1 MSATWLSSSISAD
14 EKDIYFFTSVPL
26 YKAEIRN
33 PGASI

>member
-1 MSATWLSSSISAD
+1 MNAAWLSSSISAD
-14 EKDIYFFTSVPL
+14 EKDIYIFSSVPL